1 MRRRCMTRARCWP
14 PCTSGR
20 GRGRTPSPGTPPRP
34 TTPPWGSRPRCSTW
48 APWAP
53 CPPCPTSPL
62 GSSRHTSTMQV
73 CFQCYIHTFI
83 YISTTYYRI
92 STTTID
98 NKDKLQFSN
107 LLPFSGM
114 SSLMSS
120 GFAAMTPFS
129 GQAYTQLTASAKWR
143 KKYFHIRRKYFV
155 NKRSCELVISNFLF
169 V

>member
-20 GRGRTPSPGTPPRP
+20 GRTPSPATPPRP

-48 APWAP
+48 VRWAP

-62 GSSRHTSTMQV
+62 GSSPHTSTMQV

-83 YISTTYYRI
+83 YKSTTYYKI
-92 STTTID
+92 STYLNILFQLFTN

-107 LLPFSGM
+107 ILPFSGM

-129 GQAYTQLTASAKWR
+129 GQAYTQLTASAK
-143 KKYFHIRRKYFV
+143 
-155 NKRSCELVISNFLF
+155 
-169 V
+169 